1 MSDIV
6 WKHNKDFRVL
16 LVYPN
21 IQMSA
26 LMPLSMGLFTALLKR
41 EGYIV
46 DLFDCTFYTDG
57 PSDLDD
63 TNQEKVKNQQV
74 LSYDWSER
82 GVVPKTGMIKEFNQ
96 QIEDFKPDL
105 IVVSVLESTYYLG
118 LEMMKSI
125 PKKNRTFKTLFGGV
139 FATYA
144 PEKVIKEEVIDMVC
158 RGEGEVPLVDLCKR
172 MAAGESIDDT
182 PNLWV
187 KKNGSITKNGMAPA
201 IDINLLPFPDWD
213 LFEPQSIYRPM
224 QGKIY
229 RAVGMENQRGCPYT
243 CAYCNSPSNN
253 IVYKNE
259 VASEFYRKKNIKQMK
274 AELDFLVDKHK
285 PELIYFLVD
294 TFLAMSSR
302 EFDEFKELYMDYKIP
317 FWMNT
322 RAETLN
328 EHRAQGLED
337 MNMLRMSIGI
347 EHGNAD
353 YREKYLSR
361 KVSDELTHKAF
372 KMVADKNYTT
382 CANSIIGMPDET
394 RELIFDTIN
403 LNRSLP
409 DQVDATGAFIW
420 APYHGTPLRDLAVKK
435 GYISKE
441 DVASLSNTT
450 RSMLTM
456 PTITKNEIQGLA
468 RTFSFYV
475 KFPKERYSE
484 IKIAEKFNNAGNE
497 MFEKLSA
504 EFTETYRGKFTPV

>member
-1 MSDIV
+1 MTRLA
-6 WKHNKDFRVL
+6 HDF
-16 LVYPN
+16 
-21 IQMSA
+21 
-26 LMPLSMGLFTALLKR
+26 
-41 EGYIV
+41 
-46 DLFDCTFYTDG
+46 
-57 PSDLDD
+57 
-63 TNQEKVKNQQV
+63 
-74 LSYDWSER
+74 
-82 GVVPKTGMIKEFNQ
+82 
-96 QIEDFKPDL
+96 
-105 IVVSVLESTYYLG
+105 VSV
-118 LEMMKSI
+118 
-125 PKKNRTFKTLFGGV
+125 TL
-139 FATYA
+139 
-144 PEKVIKEEVIDMVC
+144 
-158 RGEGEVPLVDLCKR
+158 
-172 MAAGESIDDT
+172 S
-182 PNLWV
+182 
-187 KKNGSITKNGMAPA
+187 NGRRS
-201 IDINLLPFPDWD
+201 PD
-213 LFEPQSIYRPM
+213 
-224 QGKIY
+224 
-229 RAVGMENQRGCPYT
+229 
-243 CAYCNSPSNN
+243 
-253 IVYKNE
+253 E
-259 VASEFYRKKNIKQMK
+259 VASKFYRKKTIDQMK

-361 KVSDELTHKAF
+361 RVSDELMHQAF

-420 APYHGTPLRDLAVKK
+420 APYHGTSLRDLAVKK
-435 GYISKE
+435 GYVSEKKIASISNC
-441 DVASLSNTT
+441 A

-456 PTITKNEIQGLA
+456 PTITQNEIQGLA

-497 MFEKLSA
+497 MFGRLSA
-504 EFTETYRGKFTPV
+504 EFLETYRGQTAPV

>member
-6 WKHNKDFRVL
+6 WKNNKDFKVL

-41 EGYIV
+41 EGYTV
-46 DLFDCTFYTDG
+46 QLFDCTFYIDG
-57 PSDLDD
+57 PTDD
-63 TNQEKVKNQQV
+63 TNQEKVNNNQV
-74 LSYDWSER
+74 LNYDWSER
-82 GVVPKTGMIKEFNQ
+82 GVIPKTGMIKDFNKQ
-96 QIEDFKPDL
+96 VEDFRPDL
-105 IVVSVLESTYYLG
+105 VAVSVLESTYDLG
-118 LEMMKSI
+118 LELMKTI
-125 PKKNRTFKTLFGGV
+125 PKKNKTFKTMFGSV

-144 PEKVIKEEVIDMVC
+144 PEKVIIEEVVDIVC
-158 RGEGEVPLVDLCKR
+158 RGEGEVPLIELCKR
-172 MAAGESIDDT
+172 MAAGKSINDT
-182 PNLWV
+182 PNLWIKENGTV
-187 KKNGSITKNGMAPA
+187 IKNEMAPA

-253 IVYKNE
+253 IVYKDE
-259 VASEFYRKKNIKQMK
+259 VASKFYRKKTIQQMK
-274 AELDFLVDKHK
+274 AELDFLVNKHQ

-322 RAETLN
+322 RAETIT

-337 MNMLRMSIGI
+337 MNMLRMNIGI

-361 KVSDELTHKAF
+361 RVSDKMMVNAF

-382 CANSIIGMPDET
+382 VANSIIGMPDET
-394 RELIFDTIN
+394 RSLIFDTIN
-403 LNRSLP
+403 LSRSLP
-409 DQVDATGAFIW
+409 NKIDASGAFIW
-420 APYHGTPLRDLAVKK
+420 APYHGTPLRDLAVSK
-435 GYISKE
+435 GYVDDKKIASISNC
-441 DVASLSNTT
+441 A

-456 PTITKNEIQGLA
+456 PSITKDEIQGLA

-475 KFPKERYSE
+475 KFPKSRHPE
-484 IKIAEKFNNAGNE
+484 IKIAENFDDAGNQMYE
-497 MFEKLSA
+497 RLNK
-504 EFTETYRGKFTPV
+504 EFLETYRGQMGPTDA